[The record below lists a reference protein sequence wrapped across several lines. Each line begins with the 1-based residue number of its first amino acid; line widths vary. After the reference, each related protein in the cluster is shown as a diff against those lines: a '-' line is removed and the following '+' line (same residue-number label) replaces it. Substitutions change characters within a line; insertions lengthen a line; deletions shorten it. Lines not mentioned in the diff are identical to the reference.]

1 MPKPQLTRDDIRFW
15 ISEVKAC
22 EERQKKELMQRN
34 FYPFLIKYYEGEQ
47 NQQSHQETPIA
58 GDTIKKLAIINEY
71 FPNTNSLIAEIMY
84 QNPEISTEARRP
96 EAPPPFPGMLPINVE
111 ENEPVMKSALTY
123 GFDKLEALNE
133 NRLAL
138 FDMIYAG
145 YSAVEV
151 NHFFAREEVKPREG
165 EHKVNLAQTIM
176 NKFKAEDELEEN
188 LPPKEQSK
196 TKDESYIHRW
206 NPLDILLDYKANR
219 LKELRYII
227 KKIRLS
233 HSEFKAKYPQF
244 ANIVRATE
252 AVEFAHHHENE
263 EHRKAVLLYEIQQKQ
278 KDKYITFV
286 IASSYDT
293 QELDWYGRPY
303 DTNGF
308 NIKIG
313 TLHKYGVL
321 YPKSYAAVN
330 KGMQDDINNYVTHIM
345 EVAERNVPKR
355 GYNKN
360 KVKTDGIAALNSTKV
375 MGTVPCEGG
384 SESIWEI
391 PGGRVTI
398 ENKELLAL
406 FDKHK
411 EKLWSVSEA
420 RTGGKAVKPEFAE
433 EIKVQEAGFLSRQ
446 ADIQEGLRQLIREEL
461 DTLKDIIV
469 TFWDDAHFFKITGG
483 AKPTWYIPDVR
494 PNAAG
499 QPIVINPLTD
509 ILTKDYEV
517 DVDITTALRPNKERK
532 RAEVM
537 EYLTWLAG
545 TAMPILQLH
554 GKMISIEAIEKTA
567 RDFGLNPKTLFIDM
581 QLPAQPQEG
590 AAA

>member
-1 MPKPQLTRDDIRFW
+1 MPKPQLTRDDVKFW
-15 ISEVKAC
+15 ISEIKAC
-22 EERQKKELMQRN
+22 EERQKKELMARN
-34 FYPFLIKYYEGEQ
+34 HYPMLIQYYEG
-47 NQQSHQETPIA
+47 QQSGKEETPIA
-58 GDTIKKLAIINEY
+58 GDSVKKLAVINEY

-84 QNPEISTEARRP
+84 QNPEITTEARRP
-96 EAPPPFPGMLPINVE
+96 EAPSPVPGQLPINVE
-111 ENEPVMKSALTY
+111 ENEPTMSSALKY

-151 NHFFAREEVKPREG
+151 NHFFSREPVTPKECEAKL
-165 EHKVNLAQTIM
+165 NLAQTIM
-176 NKFKAEDELEEN
+176 SKFKAEDELAEN
-188 LPPKEQSK
+188 LPPVEQSK
-196 TKDESYIHRW
+196 TKDESYMHRW

-219 LKELRYII
+219 LKELRYIV

-244 ANIVRATE
+244 ANLVRATQSIE
-252 AVEFAHHHENE
+252 WANHEQE

-278 KDKYITFV
+278 KDKYVTFV
-286 IASSYDT
+286 IASSFDT
-293 QELDWYGRPY
+293 QELDWYERPY
-303 DTNGF
+303 ETNGF

-313 TLHKYGVL
+313 TLHKYGAL

-330 KGMQDDINNYVTHIM
+330 KSMQDDINNYVTHQM

-355 GYNKN
+355 GINTK
-360 KVKTDGIAALNSTKV
+360 KVKADGIAALNSTKV
-375 MGTVPCEGG
+375 MGVVPTDGG
-384 SESIWEI
+384 AESIYEI

-406 FDKHK
+406 FDRHK

-420 RTGGKAVKPEFAE
+420 RTGGGSVKPEFAE
-433 EIKVQEAGFLSRQ
+433 EIKVQEAGFLARQ

-469 TFWDDAHFFKITGG
+469 SFWDDAHFFKITGG
-483 AKPTWYIPDVR
+483 AKPTWYQPEVR
-494 PNAAG
+494 INVNTG
-499 QPIVINPLTD
+499 QPEVINPLTD

-517 DVDITTALRPNKERK
+517 DVDINTALRPNKERK
-532 RAEVM
+532 RKEVM

-554 GKMISIEAIEKTA
+554 GKMISIEAIEATA
-567 RDFGLNPKTLFIDM
+567 RDFGLNPKTLLIDM
-581 QLPAQPQEG
+581 QIPTEQPEEG
-590 AAA
+590 APVA